1 MWWWWLLVLWAR
13 CEWSSDGLP
22 LVGQPLVG
30 MGGVLLLVVLE
41 MSKHELEA
49 AMPGLLL
56 MMGVV
61 MVMGIVMGDGYGW

>member
-1 MWWWWLLVLWAR
+1 MWWWWWWLVLWAR
-13 CEWSSDGLP
+13 CEWSSDGQP

-49 AMPGLLL
+49 AMTRLL
-56 MMGVV
+56 MVRMG
-61 MVMGIVMGDGYGW
+61 MGMGDGDG

>member
-1 MWWWWLLVLWAR
+1 MWWWWLVLWAR
-13 CEWSSDGLP
+13 CEWSSDGQP

-49 AMPGLLL
+49 AMTRLL
-56 MMGVV
+56 MMFL
-61 MVMGIVMGDGYGW
+61 MMGMGDGDG